1 MEMWQKILWA
11 LTLGAMV
18 VFLLPRAKEMLA
30 QSAQAENK
38 DWKGVIFPIAM
49 VVLFVILLIM
59 LT

>member
-1 MEMWQKILWA
+1 MEMWQKIMWA
-11 LTLGAMV
+11 LVLGAMV
-18 VFLLPRAKEMLA
+18 VFLLPRAKQMLA

-49 VVLFVILLIM
+49 VVLFVILLVM

>member
-38 DWKGVIFPIAM
+38 DWKGVIFPSAM